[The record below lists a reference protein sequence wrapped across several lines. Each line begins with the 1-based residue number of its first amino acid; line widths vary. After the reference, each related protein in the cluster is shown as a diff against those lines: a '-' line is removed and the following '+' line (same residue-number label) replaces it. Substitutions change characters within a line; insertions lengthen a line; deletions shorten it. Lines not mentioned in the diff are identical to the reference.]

1 VPDEEGDNTMKAAR
15 GKTVSLIFFFLTLIA
30 FIGWGQTTTTS
41 INTVDIAKDKVD
53 FTVFSRDGQDGL
65 GSPNTMALGDFNSDQ
80 NIDLLIAAP
89 GGDGP
94 DDRRKDC
101 GEAYIIY
108 GKDKASF
115 VPSLNTDGI
124 PGPDVVI
131 YGRDPGDLL
140 GSGVA
145 AGDVNGDG
153 IDDIILGAPGGD
165 GPTNGYDA
173 VGEVV
178 IIYGGLNIPSRID
191 LSKSKEDAIIFNGIQ
206 RSRFGTA
213 ITALDLNGDGIDD
226 IAIADIFSNPLGRN
240 KAGAVFVVYGKRD
253 FPARINIGSRVPGF
267 QDDVRIFGADTND
280 QIGISLAKGDINH
293 DGLEDLVIGAPFGD
307 GPNNDRPDA
316 GEAYVIYGNF
326 HLPATIDLAAT
337 SADITVYGAD
347 PQDELG
353 LSVSAGDVNGDKT
366 QDLLIGAPFASG
378 IDKLKGYSG
387 EAYVIYG
394 KPLLPSIIDLHMTS
408 ADSRILGAA
417 PLDNLGSS
425 VAAADLNDDGL
436 NDLILGAQGG
446 RGPDNT
452 RARAGNVYVIRSP
465 GDLPALIDLG
475 KDEFNLVIYGA
486 KTGDNLG
493 SALAGGDLGGKG
505 NGFLMMGANGVDSPA
520 DGPDAGAIYALFAK
534 ELIGGGGPPTP
545 STCVKGDV
553 DCDGKITII
562 DARIVCESV
571 LGIRKLTDKEV
582 SLADV
587 AEPFGQITLAD
598 AFKIAQVSVGIGT
611 IETKTGASSSQ
622 GLEAASALHI
632 QRWGMLS
639 HGSQI
644 EFRALGSGVESVKAE
659 VFTLN
664 GRSIYDSSWTQ
675 GNRVLWTWQG
685 VDKPLGNGVY
695 LYVVQALGFDGRLSR
710 SEVLKVILLR

>member
-1 VPDEEGDNTMKAAR
+1 MKAAR
-15 GKTVSLIFFFLTLIA
+15 GKIVSLIFFFLSIIA
-30 FIGWGQTTTTS
+30 FIGLGQTTAST
-41 INTVDIAKDKVD
+41 NTVDIAKDKVD

-65 GSPNTMALGDFNSDQ
+65 GSPNTMTLGDFNNDQ
-80 NIDLLIAAP
+80 NIDLLIGAP

-94 DDRRKDC
+94 DDRRKDA
-101 GEAYIIY
+101 GEAYIVY
-108 GKDKASF
+108 GRDKDTF
-115 VPSLNTDGI
+115 VPELNTDGI

-131 YGRDPGDLL
+131 YGRDLGDLL

-165 GPTNGYDA
+165 GPSNGYSGL
-173 VGEVV
+173 GEVV
-178 IIYGGLNIPSRID
+178 VIFGGLTLPSRID
-191 LSKSKEDAIIFNGIQ
+191 LAKTKENSIIFNNVQ
-206 RSRFGTA
+206 ESRFGTA
-213 ITALDLNGDGIDD
+213 ITAPDLNGDGIDD
-226 IAIADIFSNPLGRN
+226 IVIADPFDISKGRHRS
-240 KAGAVFVVYGKRD
+240 GAVFVIFGRRD
-253 FPARINIGSRVPGF
+253 LPQRFDIGSNRPGLSP
-267 QDDVRIFGADTND
+267 DVRILGANAED

-293 DGLEDLVIGAPFGD
+293 DGVEDVVIGAPFTD
-307 GPNNDRPDA
+307 GPNNDRTDA
-316 GEAYVIYGNF
+316 GETYVIYGNF

-337 SADITVYGAD
+337 SADVTVYGAD
-347 PQDELG
+347 AQDELG

-394 KPLLPSIIDLHMTS
+394 KPLLPSIIDLNMTS
-408 ADSRILGAA
+408 ADSRILGAS

-446 RGPDNT
+446 RGPDGT

-465 GDLPALIDLG
+465 GNLPPLIDLG
-475 KDEFNLVIYGA
+475 KNEFNLVIYGA

-534 ELIGGGGPPTP
+534 ELIGGGTPPTP
-545 STCVKGDV
+545 TTCVKGDV

-571 LGIRKLTDKEV
+571 LGIRKLTAKEV
-582 SLADV
+582 ALADV

-611 IETKTGASSSQ
+611 IETKTGTSVSQ
-622 GLEAASALHI
+622 ALEAASALHI
-632 QRWGMLS
+632 HRWGMLS

-644 EFRALGSGVESVKAE
+644 EFRALGSGVEAVKVE
-659 VFTLN
+659 VFTMD
-664 GRSIYDSSWTQ
+664 GRPIYNSPWAQ
-675 GNRVLWTWQG
+675 GDRVLWMWQG
-685 VDKPLGNGVY
+685 LDNKFANGVY
-695 LYVVQALGFDGRLSR
+695 LYVIQAQGIDGRLSR
-710 SEVLKVILLR
+710 SEVLKVIVLR